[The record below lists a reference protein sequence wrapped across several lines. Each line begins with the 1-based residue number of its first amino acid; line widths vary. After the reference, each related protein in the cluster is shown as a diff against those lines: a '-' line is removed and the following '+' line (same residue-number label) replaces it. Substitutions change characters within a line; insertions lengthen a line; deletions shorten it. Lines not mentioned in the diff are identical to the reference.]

1 MSKKMSS
8 KLCFSLWM
16 DFKFELNNNFRFFV
30 NFTIFNKLL
39 SFLEI
44 CNNSNCKSYIFSDT
58 NIDLLKQNNDVFSE
72 YTMHIL
78 FSGLFP
84 LNFAA
89 SRNVNIQKILNLD
102 NIITNDNK
110 KNTIVFKN
118 IQSILRPLF
127 WRIFFHRSI

>member
-1 MSKKMSS
+1 
-8 KLCFSLWM
+8 M

-58 NIDLLKQNNDVFSE
+58 NIDLLKQNNDVVSE

-78 FSGLFP
+78 FSGFFP

-102 NIITNDNK
+102 LIITNDNK
-110 KNTIVFKN
+110 KDTNVFKN

-127 WRIFFHRSI
+127 